1 MWAMRP
7 TMREKTWTIWGMR
20 ATRPEAKSKRPSRAP
35 SPPLSALRQ
44 SRPVLICSRS
54 WARRPSKQPEPL
66 RMWAGS
72 LRPTSQAPTPGR
84 RRAWRRIPAESSR
97 PPLLEPMQQ
106 NGQRTTPT
114 PSTGAAMR
122 SSLSWCPIRPYTGK
136 WASPGTRPQSCPRPP
151 RPLPMTSAT
160 PLPWTIPRP

>member
-1 MWAMRP
+1 
-7 TMREKTWTIWGMR
+7 MREKTWTIWGMR

-72 LRPTSQAPTPGR
+72 LRPTSQAPTPG
-84 RRAWRRIPAESSR
+84 S
-97 PPLLEPMQQ
+97 
-106 NGQRTTPT
+106 GQRTTPT

-160 PLPWTIPRP
+160 PLPWMTPRPWAWSRTTSAGTMQHSKSTASTLMKWP